1 MPTLSRYFIRSA
13 LLCLAVGFTFGG
25 LILSAKGGAVDA
37 RVWAWLPM
45 HITLLLNGWLVQLS
59 MGVAYWILP
68 RIHVGERGRQRWA
81 WGGFIVFQIGLA
93 LALLSGI
100 SLWEPE
106 MGKLLAPAVVM
117 QAAGVALFAV
127 HAWPRIRPTFIRAAQ
142 QTEAKSANG
151 QA

>member
-13 LLCLAVGFTFGG
+13 LVYLAIGFTFGS
-25 LILSAKGGAVDA
+25 LILSAKAGAVDA
-37 RVWAWLPM
+37 RVWVWLPM

-81 WGGFIVFQIGLA
+81 WSAFIILQIGLG
-93 LALLSGI
+93 LALLSAI

-106 MGKLLAPAVVM
+106 MGKLLAPAVLL
-117 QAAGVALFAV
+117 QALGVALFAV
-127 HAWPRIRPTFIRAAQ
+127 HAWPRIRPTFIRAAIK
-142 QTEAKSANG
+142 TDLS
-151 QA
+151 

>member
-1 MPTLSRYFIRSA
+1 MPLLSRCFIRSA
-13 LLCLAVGFTFGG
+13 LVCLATGFTLGG
-25 LILSAKGGAVDA
+25 LILTAKAGAFDA
-37 RVWAWLPM
+37 RVWAWLPV
-45 HITLLLNGWLVQLS
+45 HIALLLNGWLVQLS

-68 RIHVGERGRQRWA
+68 RILLGDRGRRTWA
-81 WGGFIVFQIGLA
+81 WAGFTVFQIGLA

-106 MGKLLAPAVVM
+106 AGKLFAPAVIL

-127 HAWPRIRPTFIRAAQ
+127 HAWPRIRPTFIRAALK
-142 QTEAKSANG
+142 TEAKSENG